1 MTAGDCTWLRNC
13 RKLKWVVGV
22 VTFYSIHH
30 RNIHPTRLRVTSDYV
45 SSVWSLAEWG
55 KMGER
60 PSQWGR
66 NWKAKMILLLS
77 DFEEN
82 SRSFHGSWSW
92 KSRHFFAHVS
102 HDAALSYA
110 RVHWQQLIENA
121 NGNSLIAPSQHELLM
136 KLLMLLPVV
145 SRHPKYLDEF
155 VSLWQKKSWVRDECE
170 LIYSR
175 TFVSVT
181 WL

>member
-1 MTAGDCTWLRNC
+1 MHYMWFVEQSLLCCVWWRKKLAFRKWGGRSEMTAGDCTWLRNC

-45 SSVWSLAEWG
+45 SSVWLLAEWG

-66 NWKAKMILLLS
+66 NWKAIMILLLS

-92 KSRHFFAHVS
+92 KSHHFFAHVS
-102 HDAALSYA
+102 HDAALSCA
-110 RVHWQQLIENA
+110 REFID
-121 NGNSLIAPSQHELLM
+121 NS
-136 KLLMLLPVV
+136 
-145 SRHPKYLDEF
+145 
-155 VSLWQKKSWVRDECE
+155 
-170 LIYSR
+170 
-175 TFVSVT
+175 
-181 WL
+181 